1 MAGDFAIRVEGLSK
15 RFRLGETV
23 AYRTLRESLM
33 RGLAGALRAP
43 SEHAEASLVW
53 ALRDVDLTVDRGEV
67 VGIIGANGAGKS
79 TLLKILS
86 RITAPTHGRAE
97 IRGRVGSLLE
107 VGTGFHPELTGRE
120 NVYLNGAIL
129 GMRKA
134 EIDAK
139 FDAIAAFS
147 GVERF
152 LDTPVKRY
160 SSGMHVRLAFA
171 VAAHLEPEILILD
184 EVLAVG
190 DAAFQKSCLQ
200 KIGDVAEG
208 GRTVLFVS
216 HNMKAVRRLC
226 TRSVWLAEGQ
236 VAASGPTEEVIAAYL
251 RSAQQIESLEEVST
265 LLDELPPDAAF
276 RLLDVC
282 VRQGGVPT
290 TSPGTGDPIEIEL
303 VYEVS
308 EPTRGLRVYFDLC
321 DTDRERLVRSFHD
334 DDADAVAVVPP
345 GRYRAVATIPA
356 DLLAPQ
362 DYVLILRGTIDEVR
376 NVTGPGVA
384 IPLRVSDTSRINR
397 AYPHQ
402 PSLAKLRP
410 VIPWKTEVIL

>member
-1 MAGDFAIRVEGLSK
+1 MAGDVAVRTEGLSK
-15 RFRLGETV
+15 RFRLGETL

-33 RGLAGALRAP
+33 RGLRPAFRRP
-43 SEHAEASLVW
+43 PAEPDVVW
-53 ALRDVDLTVDRGEV
+53 ALRDVDLTIERGEV
-67 VGIIGANGAGKS
+67 IGIVGSNGAGKS

-86 RITAPTHGRAE
+86 RITSPTLGRAE
-97 IRGRVGSLLE
+97 IYGRVGSLLE

-139 FDAIAAFS
+139 FNAIAAFS

-171 VAAHLEPEILILD
+171 VAAHLEPEILIVD

-190 DAAFQKSCLQ
+190 DAAFQKTCLR
-200 KIGDVAEG
+200 KMGDVAES

-226 TRSVWLAEGQ
+226 TRSLWLAEGR
-236 VAASGPTEEVIAAYL
+236 VAASGSTEEVVAAYL
-251 RSAQQIESLEEVST
+251 HSAQKLESLEDVSS
-265 LLDELPPDAAF
+265 LLDELPPDPCF

-282 VRQGGVPT
+282 VRQHGAPT
-290 TSPGTGDPIEIEL
+290 TALGSGEPVEIEL
-303 VYEVS
+303 LYEVR

-321 DTDRERLVRSFHD
+321 DSDRERLVRSFHD
-334 DDADAVAVVPP
+334 EDADAVAVVPP
-345 GRYRAVATIPA
+345 GRYRATATIPA
-356 DLLAPQ
+356 DLLAPHE
-362 DYVLILRGTIDEVR
+362 YLLILRGTIDEVR
-376 NVTGPGVA
+376 NLTGPGVA
-384 IPLRVSDTSRINR
+384 IPLQVSDTSRINR

-402 PSLAKLRP
+402 PALAKLRP
-410 VIPWKTEVIL
+410 FIAWKTEVIV